1 MRRSRPEPGSG
12 LPAPYED
19 PWRRLGAAA
28 IAVLASLGLRLRELW
43 RRNGQG
49 DVLLPRWWPRGQ
61 ASLFWPLLLALLVA
75 VLSLPAGVMLARRRG
90 ATTLVATPVLSPAAP
105 AAAPAPEARPRA
117 ESPPAPPPAPSP
129 PPVSAPA
136 LDPAAEGEPAGPSQ
150 PPADSP
156 GDSLADPSADSSGV
170 LPADPSGDLPA
181 EPSAELPA
189 DLAADLPSRPTN
201 KTSKKTSNNTSNKT
215 RNKTRITASDSPAPP
230 PTSPRAPAPGSGSA
244 DPAAAP
250 AAASAGPV
258 DGDAQA
264 ALLLRALLGEMPPTW
279 AMAVETSAAEGLLR
293 LRLDAPFAALPL
305 AERQRLAD
313 GWLARSQDLG
323 YERLELVDGRDRP
336 LGRPARVGSGMILL
350 DSSDAPR

>member
-90 ATTLVATPVLSPAAP
+90 ATTPVATPVLSPAAP

-156 GDSLADPSADSSGV
+156 GDSLADPSADSSGD

-181 EPSAELPA
+181 DSSAELPA
-189 DLAADLPSRPTN
+189 DLAADLPSRPSNKTTN
-201 KTSKKTSNNTSNKT
+201 KTSKKTTK
-215 RNKTRITASDSPAPP
+215 TASDSPAPP

-250 AAASAGPV
+250 TPAAASAGPV

-264 ALLLRALLGEMPPTW
+264 ALLLRALLGEMPPAW

-293 LRLDAPFAALPL
+293 LRLAAPFAALPL
-305 AERQRLAD
+305 VERQRLAD